1 MGTSGPSR
9 GPGGGVPLVPPWVAP
24 LPPAAQE
31 NPEVLSPDNPPAVPQ
46 LPDVPPPLLPAGVLA
61 PPRRF
66 AGARTSLGNFA
77 LTGSRSDLENGLGH
91 YARTGLGGG
100 VQGARRMAGT
110 SRTAGNLYDV
120 LDALR
125 TGNAPPVDLGVELA
139 ALAGRPARE
148 IMDVIIEA
156 IRPTDGSQDA
166 EASRQAISSATSDLL
181 TDFPDAD
188 LATLTS
194 DQIDLLIEHYVGHD
208 LCLRIELDV
217 GGSIEGRAPDAATA
231 VRRLEEMKD
240 YVIEKVRATFASLR
254 AVGTRFQRG
263 RVATLV
269 ATILTTTLD
278 IFEEYLR

>member
-1 MGTSGPSR
+1 
-9 GPGGGVPLVPPWVAP
+9 V
-24 LPPAAQE
+24 LPPDDDA
-31 NPEVLSPDNPPAVPQ
+31 AVPQ
-46 LPDVPPPLLPAGVLA
+46 SADLLPQLSPGVLA

-66 AGARTSLGNFA
+66 AGARTGLGNFA
-77 LTGSRSDLENGLGH
+77 RTGSRSDLESGLGH

-100 VQGARRMAGT
+100 VQGARRLAGT
-110 SRTAGNLYDV
+110 SRTAGVLYDV

-125 TGNAPPVDLGVELA
+125 TGSAPSVDLGVDLA

-148 IMDVIIEA
+148 IMDIIVEA
-156 IRPTDGSQDA
+156 IRPADGSQDA
-166 EASRQAISSATSDLL
+166 EASRQAISAATSDLL
-181 TDFPDAD
+181 TDVPDAD

-194 DQIDLLIEHYVGHD
+194 DQIDLLIERYVGHD

-231 VRRLEEMKD
+231 VRRLEEVKD
-240 YVIEKVRATFASLR
+240 YVIEKVRATFAAVR
-254 AVGTRFQRG
+254 AAGARLQRG

-269 ATILTTTLD
+269 ATVLRNTLE